1 MSERQGAGSAVVPVD
16 EIEEV
21 LEEYCSSYCLD
32 NVIERRKVARHL
44 AAWLSNRCEMGIS
57 TLAEQTMTLA
67 HKLAEGTTLA
77 SYFEHKAGE
86 GCIEPPGNVAAAIGL
101 LLAAEAALAQAA
113 EMLEARHL
121 LPTEEGWTKGG

>member
-1 MSERQGAGSAVVPVD
+1 MGKRQVVLAD
-16 EIEEV
+16 RIETV
-21 LEEYCSSYCLD
+21 LEEQCSSYCLD
-32 NVIERRKVARHL
+32 NVTERRRVARHL
-44 AAWLSNRCEMGIS
+44 AAWLSNGCETEIS

-67 HKLAEGTTLA
+67 HEWAEGTTLA

-121 LPTEEGWTKGG
+121 LPTKEGWTKGG

>member
-1 MSERQGAGSAVVPVD
+1 MGKRQVKRWPVHGDNGDIAV
-16 EIEEV
+16 
-21 LEEYCSSYCLD
+21 
-32 NVIERRKVARHL
+32 
-44 AAWLSNRCEMGIS
+44 
-57 TLAEQTMTLA
+57 LAERTMTLA

-113 EMLEARHL
+113 EILEARHL
-121 LPTEEGWTKGG
+121 LPAKGRLA